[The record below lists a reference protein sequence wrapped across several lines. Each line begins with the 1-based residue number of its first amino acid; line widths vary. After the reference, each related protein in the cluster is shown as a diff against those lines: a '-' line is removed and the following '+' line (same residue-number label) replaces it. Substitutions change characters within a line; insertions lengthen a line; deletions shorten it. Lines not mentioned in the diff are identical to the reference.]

1 MNKNAGI
8 STLKGI
14 GEKTEKLFLKLGV
27 ATVDDLLHYYPR
39 TYEIFGPPVPVSE
52 VQEGHICTVSGAVF
66 GRIQVS
72 GTKNM
77 QVTTL
82 YLKDLTGTLKVIWFR
97 MPFLRNTLGRS
108 GPVILRGRV
117 VRKRDGLVMEHPQ
130 IYDPAARYNEKLHS
144 MQPVYGLTAGL
155 TNNAFIKA
163 VRHWK
168 VIPYPKIFFLKNWK
182 LLTIFPL
189 TRQHCMKCIF
199 HIPKRLLLKQEDA
212 LSLKNFSPLS
222 FHCDM

>member
-155 TNNAFIKA
+155 
-163 VRHWK
+163 
-168 VIPYPKIFFLKNWK
+168 KNWK

-189 TRQHCMKCIF
+189 ARQHCMKCIF

>member
-82 YLKDLTGTLKVIWFR
+82 YLKDLTGTLNVIDWSW
-97 MPFLRNTLGRS
+97 NIHRS
-108 GPVILRGRV
+108 MILLPDTMKNSIPCSRYT
-117 VRKRDGLVMEHPQ
+117 DLPQ
-130 IYDPAARYNEKLHS
+130 D
-144 MQPVYGLTAGL
+144 
-155 TNNAFIKA
+155 
-163 VRHWK
+163 
-168 VIPYPKIFFLKNWK
+168 
-182 LLTIFPL
+182 
-189 TRQHCMKCIF
+189 
-199 HIPKRLLLKQEDA
+199 
-212 LSLKNFSPLS
+212 
-222 FHCDM
+222 

>member
-1 MNKNAGI
+1 M
-8 STLKGI
+8 
-14 GEKTEKLFLKLGV
+14 

-155 TNNAFIKA
+155 TNNAIIKA
-163 VRHWK
+163 VRQALESNS
-168 VIPYPKIFFLKNWK
+168 IPEDFLPEE
-182 LLTIFPL
+182 LETAYDFPL
-189 TRQHCMKCIF
+189 ARQHCMKCIF

>member
-117 VRKRDGLVMEHPQ
+117 VRKRDG
-130 IYDPAARYNEKLHS
+130 S
-144 MQPVYGLTAGL
+144 M
-155 TNNAFIKA
+155 I
-163 VRHWK
+163 
-168 VIPYPKIFFLKNWK
+168 
-182 LLTIFPL
+182 LLPDT
-189 TRQHCMKCIF
+189 M
-199 HIPKRLLLKQEDA
+199 
-212 LSLKNFSPLS
+212 KNFIPCSRYTDLPQ
-222 FHCDM
+222 D

>member
-108 GPVILRGRV
+108 FYVAEWFVNVMDWSWNIHRSMILLPDTMKNSIPCSRYT
-117 VRKRDGLVMEHPQ
+117 DLPQ
-130 IYDPAARYNEKLHS
+130 D
-144 MQPVYGLTAGL
+144 
-155 TNNAFIKA
+155 
-163 VRHWK
+163 
-168 VIPYPKIFFLKNWK
+168 
-182 LLTIFPL
+182 
-189 TRQHCMKCIF
+189 
-199 HIPKRLLLKQEDA
+199 
-212 LSLKNFSPLS
+212 
-222 FHCDM
+222 

>member
-82 YLKDLTGTLKVIWFR
+82 YLKRSDRNFKSDLVPYAFFKEYIRQERPGHFTWQ
-97 MPFLRNTLGRS
+97 S
-108 GPVILRGRV
+108 G
-117 VRKRDGLVMEHPQ
+117 
-130 IYDPAARYNEKLHS
+130 S
-144 MQPVYGLTAGL
+144 
-155 TNNAFIKA
+155 
-163 VRHWK
+163 
-168 VIPYPKIFFLKNWK
+168 
-182 LLTIFPL
+182 
-189 TRQHCMKCIF
+189 
-199 HIPKRLLLKQEDA
+199 
-212 LSLKNFSPLS
+212 
-222 FHCDM
+222 

>member
-27 ATVDDLLHYYPR
+27 STVDDLLHYYPR
-39 TYEIFGPPVPVSE
+39 TYEIFSPPVPVSE

-108 GPVILRGRV
+108 GPAEWFVNVTDWSWNIHRSMTLLPDTMKSSIPCSRYT
-117 VRKRDGLVMEHPQ
+117 GLLQ
-130 IYDPAARYNEKLHS
+130 D
-144 MQPVYGLTAGL
+144 
-155 TNNAFIKA
+155 
-163 VRHWK
+163 
-168 VIPYPKIFFLKNWK
+168 
-182 LLTIFPL
+182 
-189 TRQHCMKCIF
+189 
-199 HIPKRLLLKQEDA
+199 
-212 LSLKNFSPLS
+212 
-222 FHCDM
+222 

>member
-117 VRKRDGLVMEHPQ
+117 D
-130 IYDPAARYNEKLHS
+130 S
-144 MQPVYGLTAGL
+144 
-155 TNNAFIKA
+155 
-163 VRHWK
+163 
-168 VIPYPKIFFLKNWK
+168 
-182 LLTIFPL
+182 
-189 TRQHCMKCIF
+189 
-199 HIPKRLLLKQEDA
+199 
-212 LSLKNFSPLS
+212 
-222 FHCDM
+222 

>member
-1 MNKNAGI
+1 MNKKCRDQHV
-8 STLKGI
+8 KGDWR
-14 GEKTEKLFLKLGV
+14 KTEKLFLKLGV

-97 MPFLRNTLGRS
+97 MPF
-108 GPVILRGRV
+108 
-117 VRKRDGLVMEHPQ
+117 
-130 IYDPAARYNEKLHS
+130 
-144 MQPVYGLTAGL
+144 
-155 TNNAFIKA
+155 
-163 VRHWK
+163 
-168 VIPYPKIFFLKNWK
+168 
-182 LLTIFPL
+182 
-189 TRQHCMKCIF
+189 
-199 HIPKRLLLKQEDA
+199 
-212 LSLKNFSPLS
+212 
-222 FHCDM
+222 